1 MKVLKQ
7 RRGATTLSSIHTA
20 GISSVPKTQRSEYL
34 ELYALGR
41 EKCRLT
47 KEMQVLD
54 TRRET
59 IRRQLASIG
68 GRILKLQQEMVHQQQ
83 AEMGVATPSQPVR
96 MVDINY

>member
-7 RRGATTLSSIHTA
+7 RRGAMTLSSIHTA
-20 GISSVPKTQRSEYL
+20 GISSVPKTQRSQYL

-47 KEMQVLD
+47 KELQVLD

-59 IRRQLASIG
+59 IRRHLASIG
-68 GRILKLQQEMVHQQQ
+68 GRILKLQQEMVRQQQ

>member
-7 RRGATTLSSIHTA
+7 RHGAMTISSIHTA
-20 GISSVPKTQRSEYL
+20 GISSVPKTQRSQYL

-59 IRRQLASIG
+59 IRRHLGSIG
-68 GRILKLQQEMVHQQQ
+68 QRILKLQQEMVRQQQ
-83 AEMGVATPSQPVR
+83 AEMGIATPSQPVKT
-96 MVDINY
+96 VDINY